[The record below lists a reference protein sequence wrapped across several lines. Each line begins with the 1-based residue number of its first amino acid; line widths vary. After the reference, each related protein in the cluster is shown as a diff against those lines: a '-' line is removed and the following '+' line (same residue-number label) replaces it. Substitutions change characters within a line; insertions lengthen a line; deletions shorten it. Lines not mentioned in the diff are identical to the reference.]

1 MKRLTGTVESI
12 SYSITNGIVVSVKGM
27 RYNSYYIK
35 PEQLKHGGNNC
46 EISTIVVGSKIEFDG
61 DINDKTRNLENVV
74 ILSDGIRE
82 VDTDG
87 NLIKW

>member
-1 MKRLTGTVESI
+1 M
-12 SYSITNGIVVSVKGM
+12 KGM
-27 RYNSYYIK
+27 KHNTYYIK
-35 PEQLKHGGNNC
+35 PEQLRCGGKNC
-46 EISTIVVGSKIEFDG
+46 EISTIVNGSKIEFDG

-74 ILSDGIRE
+74 ILSDAIRE